1 MGTPSGRSGLTTAF
15 SATLEEV
22 TLGPGMSEGRPSR
35 LLCRVHRSASGRAR
49 YDFLVA
55 GAPEDPDMAWL
66 FEPSTRRMVLVE
78 RSTGKVLQRYSF
90 EPPAGP
96 FLTWNGA
103 GPFTPFPFPH
113 EGVPRREELGT
124 RVLEGFVTR
133 GTLIAFSDGWH
144 ERWTAPEMLDAP
156 LLERWRVTSGHER
169 TSQIY
174 GVRLGEPDP
183 DLFAALDAS

>member
-1 MGTPSGRSGLTTAF
+1 
-15 SATLEEV
+15 
-22 TLGPGMSEGRPSR
+22 
-35 LLCRVHRSASGRAR
+35 
-49 YDFLVA
+49 
-55 GAPEDPDMAWL
+55 MAWI

-113 EGVPRREELGT
+113 EGVPRREDLGT

-133 GTLIAFSDGWH
+133 GTLTAFSDGWH
-144 ERWTAPEMLDAP
+144 ERWTAPEMRDAP
-156 LLERWRVTSGHER
+156 LLERWRVTSGYER